1 MTLYLLATVGFG
13 IVASIRL
20 PLRAGDRRL
29 RPCPLFI
36 MDGGGAARRSVTVLI
51 KCHYKIV

>member
-20 PLRAGDRRL
+20 PLRAGDRRI

-36 MDGGGAARRSVTVLI
+36 MDGEGGGLRGALLPF
-51 KCHYKIV
+51 